1 MHAAHRSR
9 LVSTI
14 ACCLIG
20 SALVVLP
27 SALADSASSGA
38 YAQLV
43 KGDSPLAYWRL
54 NGGASTSTADAT
66 GNGHTLQWVDPR
78 GNGRTP
84 TLGARAIPALQPDTA
99 VQFDG
104 ADNAPYGKYQEPSGQ
119 HGSLNP
125 ETFSVEAW
133 VRPMD
138 YLHPSG
144 SDGNT
149 REAIISSY
157 SGCEPPGDSSNCE
170 LRGYQLY
177 ISNYKD
183 WGDHPQFAF

>member
-1 MHAAHRSR
+1 MLARRSR
-9 LVSTI
+9 LVSAI
-14 ACCLIG
+14 ACCLF
-20 SALVVLP
+20 ALAFAFFLP
-27 SALADSASSGA
+27 SALADSTSSNA

-43 KGDSPLAYWRL
+43 QGDSPLAYWRL
-54 NGGASTSTADAT
+54 DGTSTSTADAT
-66 GNGHTLQWVDPR
+66 GNGHTLQWVDPG

-84 TLGARAIPALQPDTA
+84 TLGAQAIPALQPDTA

-104 ADNAPYGKYQEPSGQ
+104 ADSAPYGKVQND
-119 HGSLNP
+119 GSLNP

-138 YLHPSG
+138 YLPPSG

-157 SGCEPPGDSSNCE
+157 SG
-170 LRGYQLY
+170 
-177 ISNYKD
+177 
-183 WGDHPQFAF
+183 